1 MKNEYHY
8 SLTEFI
14 KNVQS
19 AGKKVGLFVQNHWWE
34 IILLVGLI
42 AKGEDFVTY
51 GFLVPIYK
59 YTDFFRD
66 LKELLEG
73 LFGTRC
79 IHLRRRV
86 RLCALNLIVN

>member
-1 MKNEYHY
+1 MKNINHY
-8 SLTEFI
+8 SLTAFI

-19 AGKKVGLFVQNHWWE
+19 TSKKVGLFVQNHWWE

-42 AKGEDFVTY
+42 AKGEEFLTC
-51 GFLVPIYK
+51 GLLVPIYK

-66 LKELLEG
+66 LKELFEG
-73 LFGTRC
+73 LFCSRC

-86 RLCALNLIVN
+86 RLCALNLMVH

>member
-1 MKNEYHY
+1 MKNKNHY
-8 SLTEFI
+8 SLTAFI

-19 AGKKVGLFVQNHWWE
+19 TSKKVGLFVRNHWWE

-42 AKGEDFVTY
+42 AKGEDIIAY

-59 YTDFFRD
+59 YTDFFQD
-66 LKELLEG
+66 LKELFEG
-73 LFGTRC
+73 LFCTRC

-86 RLCALNLIVN
+86 KLCALNLTVY